1 MKLNL
6 GCGFN
11 KKDGWVNV
19 DKFDACAPDRVV
31 DLEQIPWPFE
41 TSSVDEI
48 QMIHVLEHL
57 GADPDVFLA
66 IIKEL
71 HRVCRPGARIRIEV
85 PHPRHETFLNDPTH
99 VRVVTPGMLSL
110 FSKANC
116 REWEKAGASN
126 TPLALYLDVDF
137 EIRKNEMIL
146 EQRYLD
152 MLTAGQK
159 TEAELMELVR
169 DQNNVVQEYHIELEA
184 LKA

>member
-11 KKDGWVNV
+11 KKDGYVNV
-19 DKFDACAPDRVV
+19 DKFETCAPDRVV
-31 DLEQIPWPFE
+31 DLEQTPWPFE

-57 GADPDVFLA
+57 GADTDVFLA
-66 IIKEL
+66 IVKEL
-71 HRVCRPGARIRIEV
+71 HRVCRPGARVLIEV

-99 VRVVTPGMLSL
+99 VRVVTPGVLSL

-116 REWEKAGASN
+116 REWESLGVSN
-126 TPLALYLDVDF
+126 TPLALYIDVDF

-152 MLTAGQK
+152 LLMSGQK
-159 TEAELMELVR
+159 TEAEIMELVATL
-169 DQNNVVQEYHIELEA
+169 NNVVKEYRLELEV

>member
-11 KKDGWVNV
+11 KLDGYVNV
-19 DKFDACAPDRVV
+19 DKFETCAPDRVV
-31 DLEQIPWPFE
+31 DLEQTPWPFE

-57 GADPDVFLA
+57 GATPDLFLG

-71 HRVCRPGARIRIEV
+71 YRVCRPGARIRIEV
-85 PHPRHETFLNDPTH
+85 PHPRHEHFLNDPTH
-99 VRVVTPGMLSL
+99 VRVITPGVLSL

-116 REWEKAGASN
+116 REWEASGVSN

-137 EIRKNEMIL
+137 EIRKNEMML
-146 EQRYLD
+146 DQTYLD
-152 MLTAGQK
+152 LLMSGQK
-159 TEAELMELVR
+159 TEAEIMDLARTL
-169 DQNNVVQEYHIELEA
+169 NNVVNEYRIELEV